1 MFMKLRY
8 IGILFMFFSVL
19 NGTVYS
25 QSINTIKKDKEKS
38 EKEIAYL
45 NKLLEEAKNNQSVS
59 VEKLKI
65 IQEKIAQS
73 KSLINSLQQ
82 EVSYL
87 EKQIDR
93 NEVRISELSL
103 NRGSML
109 NMYGKLVYG
118 LWKKRNKAYRL
129 MFIFAS
135 SDFNQAYNRYKYFE
149 QIQSYSKRQLALIEQ
164 TNDSLNIK
172 NTELKKYRDL
182 KHVALN
188 DIDVKSK
195 DLIQQQATENSL
207 ISDLKK
213 KEKQIVKKLN
223 IEAKNRERLEREL
236 NKLIASQAK
245 KSGGTSSKYK
255 LTPEEK
261 LVSDDFSRNKG
272 KLPWPVTQG
281 IISEKFGINP
291 HPVYKDVMMSNN
303 GINITTS
310 KNAEVRAVFNG
321 EVTDISLMP
330 GLNNAVIIRHGNYL
344 TVYANLIYLNVK
356 KGDKVNTK
364 QVIGKVAHDNE
375 KGSVLSFQVWNNLEK
390 QNPELWLAK

>member
-1 MFMKLRY
+1 MKLRY